1 MLRAICITQMCEKYP
16 ALLLSLFLTIPL
28 SFFSLLFFWH
38 VTVLVFKAEEVKG
51 NTFSHLFPAAQGR
64 IVVEGIGSWG
74 KLRFLLL
81 N

>member
-1 MLRAICITQMCEKYP
+1 M
-16 ALLLSLFLTIPL
+16 
-28 SFFSLLFFWH
+28 
-38 VTVLVFKAEEVKG
+38 VLVFKAEEVKG

-64 IVVEGIGSWG
+64 IVVQGIGSLG